1 VPEVHTNW
9 PVGQAWIFT
18 LTLKLNDGDDLAT
31 FENRNQILIMYTTIS
46 KFVRLSL
53 MLTSLCSLTY
63 AQTQDEKEIALALER
78 FRVAMVQP
86 DTAVL
91 AALASDDLEY
101 VHSSGAV
108 RNKGEF
114 INEFTKRWT
123 NFSKVI
129 ISNQSIKVTGDNAIV
144 RHRLVADAHNPGY
157 PAVVD
162 IIILMVWRKEGGQWK
177 MLARQAAKIPQ

>member
-1 VPEVHTNW
+1 MYRI
-9 PVGQAWIFT
+9 IF
-18 LTLKLNDGDDLAT
+18 
-31 FENRNQILIMYTTIS
+31 R
-46 KFVRLSL
+46 FVRLSIIV
-53 MLTSLCSLTY
+53 TSLCGVAV

-78 FRVAMVQP
+78 FRLAMVQP
-86 DTAVL
+86 DSAVL
-91 AALASDDLEY
+91 ASLASDDLEY
-101 VHSSGAV
+101 VHSSGTV
-108 RNKGEF
+108 RNKSEF
-114 INEFTKRWT
+114 IKEFTKRST
-123 NFSKVI
+123 NFSKVT